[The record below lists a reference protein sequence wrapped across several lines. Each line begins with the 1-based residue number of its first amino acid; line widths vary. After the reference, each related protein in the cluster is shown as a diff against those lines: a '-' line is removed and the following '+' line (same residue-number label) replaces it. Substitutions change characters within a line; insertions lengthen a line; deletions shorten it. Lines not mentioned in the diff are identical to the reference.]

1 MNILDTLKNL
11 YTLFIS
17 TSGKSNITIII
28 TITAV
33 IIGLGSVYFLKANN
47 PVEIAAEEVIKT
59 IDGVQIDLTPGG

>member
-17 TSGKSNITIII
+17 TSGKSNITIVI

-47 PVEIAAEEVIKT
+47 PVEIAAEEVIKS